1 MKYYFSDIDEER
13 CYSLKHQKEMMEED
27 NILEMDIFEAK
38 IDYSGGYFYCREF
51 GEVGEVGE
59 SCGKFCDKYS
69 PRNGKNGR
77 CRHSTNCYIPT
88 DKIKHIKIKP

>member
-1 MKYYFSDIDEER
+1 MKYYFSEEER
-13 CYSLKHQKEMMEED
+13 CYSLKHIKEMMEED
-27 NILEMDIFEAK
+27 NILEMDVFEAE
-38 IDYSGGYFYCREF
+38 IDYSGGHFYCREF

-77 CRHSTNCYIPT
+77 CRHSTNCYMPT